1 MRVRRPERTGRLD
14 RFYLS
19 AFVSAI
25 RVSCRSFFRNL
36 MGRAT
41 GTGRGS
47 LSPQFPG
54 EGRARPVA
62 SRGMPVLVEEAPGT
76 PRCTA
81 CGDCELSCPADCIRV
96 VPSSSEGTD
105 PLRVPEVFELDM
117 ALCTWCG
124 LCEEVCPEEAIVM
137 SSVVEV
143 AAFDRDSMVFRKS
156 ELMVP
161 EELVIQR
168 LEFVR
173 RNRARQASA
182 GR

>member
-1 MRVRRPERTGRLD
+1 
-14 RFYLS
+14 
-19 AFVSAI
+19 
-25 RVSCRSFFRNL
+25 
-36 MGRAT
+36 
-41 GTGRGS
+41 
-47 LSPQFPG
+47 
-54 EGRARPVA
+54 
-62 SRGMPVLVEEAPGT
+62 
-76 PRCTA
+76 
-81 CGDCELSCPADCIRV
+81 
-96 VPSSSEGTD
+96 
-105 PLRVPEVFELDM
+105 M